1 MCVHVRLTQ
10 GGGETEFSVYLCL
23 CVCVQGIK
31 VGWPGGMSCTRPR
44 TRI

>member
-10 GGGETEFSVYLCL
+10 GGGETELSVSV